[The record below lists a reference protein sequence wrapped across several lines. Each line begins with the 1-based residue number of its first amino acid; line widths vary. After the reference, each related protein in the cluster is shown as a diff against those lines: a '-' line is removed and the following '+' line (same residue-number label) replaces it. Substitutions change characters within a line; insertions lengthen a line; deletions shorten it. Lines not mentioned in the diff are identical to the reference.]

1 MLRVLLLISVLTSGL
16 ALAQVELSSPERQAL
31 EQDQRRYQQ
40 LLEERAAQL
49 RGIEAALGETAAQ
62 LRRRLTERDEVSAQ
76 LAQKRRERDEVLAQ
90 IEALTAERT
99 DTEARIAELN
109 ARMSELEVRVQ
120 DLLVSLYKQRGRR
133 TAAGL
138 AQSRSFHDL
147 RVRNH
152 YLGLL
157 AEQDAAVIREM
168 DGVLT
173 ELDAER
179 ERLAQQIAQLEQA
192 EAELAQA
199 EAELRS
205 SQARLAEI
213 IEELNATQA
222 GQMIQQEAL
231 LEEQTRLERSLGD
244 VTNAL
249 EAEIARL
256 REEERRAR
264 EEAAR
269 FAADRA
275 RQQELQRQADL
286 ARARADALAT
296 PLVANP
302 GGFIRPFE
310 NAELLTRFGEGNNS
324 YIAIR
329 APVPNAAVRAV
340 QNGRVAAVT
349 YMGANLGY
357 MLALQH
363 DDDFV
368 TVYINLREPVVEPLQ
383 AVPQG
388 TVLGYLGGGT
398 LTRNDVLQFYARRGL
413 SGNSPF
419 IDPAPLLG
427 W

>member
-1 MLRVLLLISVLTSGL
+1 LTSGL

-76 LAQKRRERDEVLAQ
+76 LAQKRRERDEVLART
-90 IEALTAERT
+90 EALTAERT

-264 EEAAR
+264 E
-269 FAADRA
+269 
-275 RQQELQRQADL
+275 
-286 ARARADALAT
+286 
-296 PLVANP
+296 
-302 GGFIRPFE
+302 
-310 NAELLTRFGEGNNS
+310 
-324 YIAIR
+324 
-329 APVPNAAVRAV
+329 
-340 QNGRVAAVT
+340 
-349 YMGANLGY
+349 
-357 MLALQH
+357 
-363 DDDFV
+363 
-368 TVYINLREPVVEPLQ
+368 
-383 AVPQG
+383 
-388 TVLGYLGGGT
+388 
-398 LTRNDVLQFYARRGL
+398 
-413 SGNSPF
+413 
-419 IDPAPLLG
+419 
-427 W
+427 